1 MENVK
6 KWWAPILMIAF
17 GVIGLALGLTAVAN
31 NTITIM
37 GETASATVPKFHSF
51 TPNELFNQI
60 EQWSMHDIDMTKA
73 LISHTNM
80 MFLGGIAAVVLGL
93 ASAIVGIV
101 FTIKT
106 KNDNVSNVKVMY
118 GLVILPVAALAVGIG
133 AIICNMDLGSESYW
147 TDLWKKGMAEAQGN

>member
-60 EQWSMHDIDMTKA
+60 EQWTMHDTDMTKA

-101 FTIKT
+101 FAIKT

-118 GLVILPVAALAVGIG
+118 GLVILPVAALALGIG
-133 AIICNMDLGSESYW
+133 AIICNMDLGSEDYW
-147 TDLWKKGMAEAQGN
+147 KNLWNDELASPS

>member
-31 NTITIM
+31 DTLTIM
-37 GETASATVPKFHSF
+37 SDTASATVPKFHSF

-60 EQWSMHDIDMTKA
+60 EQWTMHDTGMTKA
-73 LISHTNM
+73 LIAHTNM

-101 FTIKT
+101 FTIKV

-133 AIICNMDLGSESYW
+133 AIICNMDLGSEDYW
-147 TDLWKKGMAEAQGN
+147 TKLWNDELASPS

>member
-1 MENVK
+1 
-6 KWWAPILMIAF
+6 MIAF

-31 NTITIM
+31 NTLTIM

-60 EQWSMHDIDMTKA
+60 EQWTTHDTDMTKA

-118 GLVILPVAALAVGIG
+118 GLVILPVAAFAVGIG
-133 AIICNMDLGSESYW
+133 AIICNIDLGSEDYW
-147 TDLWKKGMAEAQGN
+147 TKLWNDELASPS

>member
-17 GVIGLALGLTAVAN
+17 GVIGLALGLTAVLNEA
-31 NTITIM
+31 IIA
-37 GETASATVPKFHSF
+37 GEGTSATSGLRYTPY

-60 EQWSMHDIDMTKA
+60 EEWSKSEGSMTDA
-73 LISHTNM
+73 LIAHTNM
-80 MFLGGIAAVVLGL
+80 MFIGGAAAVVLGL
-93 ASAIVGIV
+93 ASTIVGIL

-106 KNDNVSNVKVMY
+106 KNDNVGNVKVMY
-118 GLVILPVAALAVGIG
+118 GLVVLPVVTLAIGIG

-147 TDLWKKGMAEAQGN
+147 SDLWNKAMEEARG